1 MKAAERASLYRELGK
16 LIGADFHFDRSLEL
30 LLSQKPSAGKRVFLE
45 NMQRGLAEGWSIAE
59 SVRRLNA
66 DRVGGLELSLIEAGE
81 KSGRLA
87 ESMNHLAEY
96 FDAEER
102 GMKQARAAM
111 IYPLVL
117 VHLGVVLPEIPKA
130 ILSGENPVMKIG
142 LTLLALWIVILGG
155 GVVWRW
161 LSAQAV
167 THAGMDRLLNGL
179 PVVGKV
185 RGHWALARFA
195 QVFHS
200 GLLAA
205 LRMSECARM
214 AGAASQSGSMRAG
227 ALKAGEKIE
236 EGESLSLSLAEGGG
250 FPGMFVNGV
259 ATAEEAGTLDREMQ
273 RWAVAELESA
283 KAALSRAATVLP
295 MVGYGL
301 VVVYVVW
308 RIFEMAAGYY
318 SGILKVMDGI

>member
-1 MKAAERASLYRELGK
+1 MNAAERASLYRELGK

-30 LLSQKPSAGKRVFLE
+30 LLSQKPGTERRAFLE
-45 NMQRGLAEGWSIAE
+45 NLQRGLAEGWSIAE
-59 SVRRLNA
+59 AVRRLNA

-81 KSGRLA
+81 RSGRLA
-87 ESMNHLAEY
+87 ESMNHLADY
-96 FDAEER
+96 FEAQDR

-111 IYPLVL
+111 IYPLIL

-142 LTLLALWIVILGG
+142 VTLLVLWIALLGG
-155 GVVWRW
+155 AMLWRW

-179 PVVGKV
+179 PIVGKV
-185 RGHWALARFA
+185 RKHWALARFA

-205 LRMSECARM
+205 LRMSDCTRM
-214 AGAASQSGSMRAG
+214 SGEASQSGSMRAG
-227 ALKAGEKIE
+227 ALRAGDKIEAGET
-236 EGESLSLSLAEGGG
+236 LSLSLAGGGG
-250 FPGMFVNGV
+250 FPGMFVSGV

-273 RWAVAELESA
+273 RWSAVELESA

-295 MVGYGL
+295 MIGYGL

-308 RIFEMAAGYY
+308 RIFEMATGYY
-318 SGILKVMDGI
+318 SGILKLMERI